1 MFEGLEAV
9 QESEETN
16 MLDYP
21 AVQDFAI
28 RMGYPETAPWVREHR
43 CEHSE
48 GIFRGFA
55 TTKQGQP
62 SPTYIDWTNTRS
74 RGLSAL
80 SGWHDPLHLVQL
92 EKPAPILGMG
102 YLYPP
107 RVSLPQPQQHLGA
120 ELAADPP
127 VRYDTPWW

>member
-1 MFEGLEAV
+1 VFEGLEAV

-16 MLDYP
+16 MLDYS

-28 RMGYPETAPWVREHR
+28 RMGYPETALWVREHR
-43 CEHSE
+43 CDHSE
-48 GIFRGFA
+48 GTFRGFA

-92 EKPAPILGMG
+92 ERPAPTLRTGLPISTEL
-102 YLYPP
+102 P
-107 RVSLPQPQQHLGA
+107 RFSLPTT
-120 ELAADPP
+120 AANTW
-127 VRYDTPWW
+127 R